1 MVFYHYLLQ
10 LASFLFICLEKR
22 RQEVFSSLPG
32 GVIMSA
38 KIRNAPVAAGGER
51 VAQMAEIF
59 LFSLRVVM
67 PILLLM
73 ALGWLTARWGRWE
86 RSFFESLNALC
97 FRLFLPVQL
106 FMNVYEM
113 ESFRDVNWRVLLY
126 LVGGI
131 LFALGLG
138 VVAARFCVSDP
149 RQRGV
154 IAMAS
159 FRSNQVVLGLPM
171 AEALGGQAA
180 MGFASVASS
189 FCVPVFNA
197 LAVLT
202 LSAYSEQ
209 DGKKPSVAAVLKK
222 TLRNPLI
229 LGALTGFAALGVRKL
244 LPTVDGAVIFSF
256 REDLPSLYK
265 AMKDVA
271 KVASPLMIFALGAKL
286 DLKAAGRLKKL
297 LALGTVL
304 RLLVSP
310 AILIGTAL
318 LLRDTLQ
325 LTAAEIPALV
335 AVFASP
341 AAVSGPVM
349 VQEIGGDEQLASQ
362 VVMWT
367 TVFSMLSVF
376 TFAFVLRSCALL

>member
-1 MVFYHYLLQ
+1 
-10 LASFLFICLEKR
+10 
-22 RQEVFSSLPG
+22 
-32 GVIMSA
+32 MS
-38 KIRNAPVAAGGER
+38 
-51 VAQMAEIF
+51 EIF
-59 LFSLRVVM
+59 VFSLRVVM

-73 ALGWLTARWGRWE
+73 ALGWGTARWGRWD
-86 RSFFESLNALC
+86 RAFFDSLNSLC

-113 ESFRDVNWRVLLY
+113 ESLRDVNWRVLAY
-126 LVGGI
+126 LVVGI
-131 LFALGLG
+131 LFALLLG
-138 VVAARFCVSDP
+138 AVMARCCVSDE

-154 IAMAS
+154 ITMAS

-171 AEALGGQAA
+171 AEALGGAAA

-202 LSAYSEQ
+202 LSAYSEE

-222 TLRNPLI
+222 TAQNPLI
-229 LGALTGFAALGVRKL
+229 LGALTGFAALAVRKL
-244 LPTVDGAVIFSF
+244 LPTTDGAALFTI
-256 REDLPSLYK
+256 RENLPSLYK
-265 AMKDVA
+265 ALKDVA
-271 KVASPLMIFALGAKL
+271 KVASPLMIFVLGTKL
-286 DLKAAGRLKKL
+286 DLKAAGRLKKML
-297 LALGTVL
+297 VLGTVL
-304 RLLVSP
+304 RLVVSP
-310 AILIGTAL
+310 AILISVAI
-318 LLRDTLQ
+318 LLRDALH
-325 LTAAEIPALV
+325 LTASEIPALV

-362 VVMWT
+362 LVMWT

>member
-1 MVFYHYLLQ
+1 MT
-10 LASFLFICLEKR
+10 
-22 RQEVFSSLPG
+22 
-32 GVIMSA
+32 
-38 KIRNAPVAAGGER
+38 
-51 VAQMAEIF
+51 EIF
-59 LFSLRVVM
+59 MFSLRVVM

-73 ALGWLTARWGRWE
+73 ALGWLTARRGRWD
-86 RSFFESLNALC
+86 RTFFDGLNSLC

-113 ESFRDVNWRVLLY
+113 ESLRDVNWRVLVY
-126 LVGGI
+126 LVFGI
-131 LFALGLG
+131 LFALTLG
-138 VVAARFCVSDP
+138 AAAARAAVADP

-197 LAVLT
+197 LAVIT

-209 DGKKPSVAAVLKK
+209 NGKKASVRSVLQK
-222 TLRNPLI
+222 TARNPLI
-229 LGALTGFAALGVRKL
+229 LGALMGFAALAVRKL
-244 LPTVDGAVIFSF
+244 LPTVDGTAVFTI

-265 AMKDVA
+265 ALKDVA
-271 KVASPLMIFALGAKL
+271 KVASPLMIFVLGTKL
-286 DLKAAGRLKKL
+286 DLKAAGRLKKI

-304 RLLVSP
+304 RLVVSP
-310 AILIGTAL
+310 AILIGTAV
-318 LLRDTLQ
+318 LLRDLLH

-362 VVMWT
+362 IVMWT
-367 TVFSMLSVF
+367 TAFSMLSVF
-376 TFAFVLRSCALL
+376 AFAFVLRSCALL

>member
-1 MVFYHYLLQ
+1 MRANIRKNDLQ
-10 LASFLFICLEKR
+10 GQGE
-22 RQEVFSSLPG
+22 Q
-32 GVIMSA
+32 IMD
-38 KIRNAPVAAGGER
+38 
-51 VAQMAEIF
+51 IF
-59 LFSLRVVM
+59 MFSLRVVM

-73 ALGWLTARWGRWE
+73 ALGWLTARWGRWD
-86 RSFFESLNALC
+86 RTFFDGLNSLC

-113 ESFRDVNWRVLLY
+113 ESLRDVNWRVLVY

-138 VVAARFCVSDP
+138 IVAARFCDP
-149 RQRGV
+149 RERGV

-209 DGKKPSVAAVLKK
+209 NGKKPSVAAVLKK
-222 TLRNPLI
+222 TIRNPLI
-229 LGALTGFAALGVRKL
+229 LGALSGFAALAVRKL
-244 LPTVDGAVIFSF
+244 LPEVDGVAVFTI

-265 AMKDVA
+265 ALKDVA
-271 KVASPLMIFALGAKL
+271 KVASPLMIFVLGTKL
-286 DLKAAGRLKKL
+286 DLKAAGRLKKM

-304 RLLVSP
+304 RLVLSP
-310 AILIGTAL
+310 AILIGAAVL
-318 LLRDTLQ
+318 MRQTLH

-362 VVMWT
+362 IVMWT

-376 TFAFVLRSCALL
+376 AFAFVLRSCALL